1 MHKSS
6 IELQGNIANTL
17 LSDAV
22 FRPMLFSTPMVK
34 ALLNGTK
41 TQTRR
46 ICPVQ
51 PIDNRNW
58 KHSILVETTDKDE
71 KKNVGKIHF
80 CLLKNEFTI
89 AESDDRFFKPVAKVG
104 DIIWVRETYRD
115 IEQDFGNPRY
125 EYKATENINLID
137 KWKPSL
143 FMQKDACR
151 LWLKV
156 VNVRIE
162 KLHQIT
168 DEDARSE
175 GVEYST
181 EFGYKLYSK
190 NDFFSKHLSA
200 SDSYMS
206 LWEKIN
212 GEGSWKSNPWVFVYE
227 FEVIDGVPYGF
238 R

>member
-1 MHKSS
+1 MEKK
-6 IELQGNIANTL
+6 LK
-17 LSDAV
+17 
-22 FRPMLFSTPMVK
+22 PMIFSNPMVQ

-89 AESDDRFFKPVAKVG
+89 AELDDRFFKPVAKVG

-143 FMQKDACR
+143 FMPKDACR

-156 VNVRIE
+156 VNIRIE

-175 GVEYST
+175 GV
-181 EFGYKLYSK
+181 
-190 NDFFSKHLSA
+190 
-200 SDSYMS
+200 
-206 LWEKIN
+206 
-212 GEGSWKSNPWVFVYE
+212 
-227 FEVIDGVPYGF
+227 
-238 R
+238 

>member
-22 FRPMLFSTPMVK
+22 FRPMLFSTPMVH

-46 ICPVQ
+46 
-51 PIDNRNW
+51 
-58 KHSILVETTDKDE
+58 LVKIKEYGNLLDKDVIAKLNLYHISTE
-71 KKNVGKIHF
+71 NEAWFSTPGVNVHVKIPY
-80 CLLKNEFTI
+80 NI
-89 AESDDRFFKPVAKVG
+89 G
-104 DIIWVRETYRD
+104 DIIWVRETSKSTYTVDANDR
-115 IEQDFGNPRY
+115 EQFIYKTDSKDVLDFMKPQ
-125 EYKATENINLID
+125 

-143 FMQKDACR
+143 FMTKEASR
-151 LWLKV
+151 IWLKV
-156 VNVRIE
+156 TNVRIE
-162 KLHQIT
+162 KLHKIT

-175 GVEYST
+175 GVEYSN
-181 EFGYKLYSK
+181 EFGYKLYAK

-212 GEGSWKSNPWVFVYE
+212 GKNSWKENPWVFVYE
-227 FEVIDGVPYGF
+227 FEVLLVCPYGF